1 MDLYLLP
8 TTNRKAVRSNA
19 FSQLLWCGKAS
30 EVWFSLRENH
40 VKVGGFG
47 LHQLRKCY
55 KRGLFLAAALAVPCL
70 LLTLL
75 LHGQTFPDA
84 SVYAN
89 DPVAML
95 AGYRHVEVSSVSDA
109 IEQLTGQRQYM
120 THHMQPIFTTK
131 FAGYAVTVKLVKEEN
146 HDPNALTPMLTA
158 IDQGAKDSVYVMSVQ
173 DGADIA
179 GMGGL
184 MGTAMAAREFAGAVI
199 DGGVRDVAY
208 LRKIGFPVYASGIV
222 PSTSAGHYRVAGTGV
237 PVVCDGIKV
246 SAGDIVAA
254 DSDGIVVVPRE
265 IAPKVLVLSQQ
276 LDFKEHSMYA
286 YIESTK
292 SIQEA
297 VKKFGRL

>member
-1 MDLYLLP
+1 
-8 TTNRKAVRSNA
+8 
-19 FSQLLWCGKAS
+19 
-30 EVWFSLRENH
+30 
-40 VKVGGFG
+40 VKIKYFRAGG
-47 LHQLRKCY
+47 LVVSCMLI
-55 KRGLFLAAALAVPCL
+55 A
-70 LLTLL
+70 LL

-89 DPVAML
+89 DPAAMI

-109 IEQLTGQRQYM
+109 IEQLTGQRMYM
-120 THHMQPIFTTK
+120 SHHMQPIFTTK
-131 FAGYAVTVKLVKEEN
+131 FAGYAVTVKMAKEEN
-146 HDPNALTPMLTA
+146 HDSNALTPMLSA
-158 IDQGAKDSVYVMSVQ
+158 IDHGAKDSVYVMTVP

-184 MGTAMAAREFAGAVI
+184 MGTAMSAREFSGAVI

-208 LRKIGFPVYASGIV
+208 LRKIGFPVYARGVV
-222 PSTSAGHYRVAGTGV
+222 PSTSAGHYRVEGTGV
-237 PVVCDGIKV
+237 PVVCDGVKV
-246 SAGDIVAA
+246 NAGDIVAA

-286 YIESTK
+286 YIENTK

>member
-1 MDLYLLP
+1 
-8 TTNRKAVRSNA
+8 
-19 FSQLLWCGKAS
+19 
-30 EVWFSLRENH
+30 
-40 VKVGGFG
+40 VKI
-47 LHQLRKCY
+47 KY
-55 KRGLFLAAALAVPCL
+55 FLAGAVVVSCMVIA
-70 LLTLL
+70 LL

-89 DPVAML
+89 DPAAMI

-109 IEQLTGQRQYM
+109 IEQLTGQKMYM
-120 THHMQPIFTTK
+120 SHHMQPIFTTK
-131 FAGYAVTVKLVKEEN
+131 FAGYAVTVQMVKEEN
-146 HDPNALTPMLTA
+146 HDPNALTPMLAA
-158 IDQGAKDSVYVMSVQ
+158 IDHGAKDSVYVMTVP

-184 MGTAMAAREFAGAVI
+184 MGTAMSAREFSGAVI

-208 LRKIGFPVYASGIV
+208 LRKIGFPVYARGVV
-222 PSTSAGHYRVAGTGV
+222 PSTSAGHYRVGGTGV
-237 PVVCDGIKV
+237 PVVCDGVKV
-246 SAGDIVAA
+246 NAGDIVAA

-286 YIESTK
+286 YIENTK

>member
-1 MDLYLLP
+1 
-8 TTNRKAVRSNA
+8 
-19 FSQLLWCGKAS
+19 
-30 EVWFSLRENH
+30 
-40 VKVGGFG
+40 VK
-47 LHQLRKCY
+47 LTHLRKL
-55 KRGLFLAAALAVPCL
+55 LFVLTLTLPCL
-70 LLTLL
+70 LIAMLVRA
-75 LHGQTFPDA
+75 QTFPDP

-89 DPVAML
+89 DPAAMI

-109 IEQLTGQRQYM
+109 IEQLTGKRMYM

-146 HDPNALTPMLTA
+146 HDPNALAPMLAT
-158 IDQGAKDSVYVMSVQ
+158 IDEGAKDSVYVMTVE

-184 MGTAMAAREFAGAVI
+184 MGTAMSAREFAGAVI

-222 PSTSAGHYRVAGTGV
+222 PSTSAGHYRATGAGV
-237 PVVCDGIKV
+237 PVVCDGV
-246 SAGDIVAA
+246 PVNAGDVIAA
-254 DSDGIVVVPRE
+254 DSDGVIVVPRA

-286 YIESTK
+286 YIENTK

-297 VKKFGRL
+297 VRKFGRL